1 MGFTLQ
7 LVMELPIDAEL
18 GRPSLSESTAVIPS
32 CHRPFINQKGSFF
45 TCYIPD
51 TVDSRKASPQEL
63 LDNYPCWD
71 DVVEEVVA
79 RGHSWKETDHTAF
92 REALH
97 WFAEFD
103 YYAFHWSY

>member
-1 MGFTLQ
+1 
-7 LVMELPIDAEL
+7 MELPIDVDS
-18 GRPSLSESTAVIPS
+18 GRPCSLEPIATV
-32 CHRPFINQKGSFF
+32 PFRYLSFVNQNGSFF
-45 TCYIPD
+45 SCYVNAID
-51 TVDSRKASPQEL
+51 GKRATPQEL
-63 LDNYPCWD
+63 LDNYPRWE

-92 REALH
+92 REALR